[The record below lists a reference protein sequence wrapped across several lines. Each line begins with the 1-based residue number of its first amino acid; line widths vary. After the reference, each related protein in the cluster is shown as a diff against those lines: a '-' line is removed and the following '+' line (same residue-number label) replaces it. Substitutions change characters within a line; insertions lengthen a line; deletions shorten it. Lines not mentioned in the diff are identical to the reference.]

1 MQEINQARL
10 RYFYEV
16 VRCGSLR
23 AAADKLDTAA
33 SVISR
38 QVRLLEQELGVTL
51 FERRGRGVIP
61 TEAAQLLLDYHQG
74 CQAQQEHLAARLEA
88 LRGMRSGQVKLV
100 ISEGFI
106 DSLMD
111 QVIGPFCHRH
121 PQIQLDVHTASV
133 NEVVESVAG
142 DAAHLGLAFNPPV
155 DPRVR
160 CRLAAV
166 HPVQLLAAPD
176 HPLGRGQG
184 PLTLQEMLA
193 YPYALMSAPYGLRRI
208 IDVVELTER
217 IHLTPSLTTNSLR
230 VLKQYV
236 VSGAGVTLMPAL
248 GAHRELAAGELIRRA
263 LAHPV
268 LAATQCQMLVRV
280 GRPLSDAA
288 LEVMRQIANHLPV
301 FRGEAAP
308 GMPA

>member
-1 MQEINQARL
+1 MQDINQARL

-16 VRCGSLR
+16 VRCGSVR

-38 QVRLLEQELGVTL
+38 QIRLLEQELDVTL
-51 FERRGRGVIP
+51 FERRGRGLAP
-61 TEAAQLLLDYHQG
+61 TEAASMVLDYHQG
-74 CQAQQEHLAARLEA
+74 CQAQHEHLAARLEA
-88 LRGMRSGQVKLV
+88 LRGMRSGHVKIV

-106 DSLMD
+106 DTLME
-111 QVIGPFCHRH
+111 QVIGPFCRRH
-121 PQIQLDVHTASV
+121 PLIQLDVETASV
-133 NEVVESVAG
+133 NEVVELVAS

-166 HPVQLLAAPD
+166 HPVQLLAAPN
-176 HPLGRGQG
+176 HALARQG
-184 PLTLQEMLA
+184 GPITLQAMLA

-236 VSGAGVTLMPAL
+236 ESGAGVTLMPAL
-248 GAHRELAAGELIRRA
+248 GAHRELAEGSLVGRA
-263 LAHPV
+263 VEHPA
-268 LAATQCQMLVRV
+268 LTGTQCQMLVRT

-288 LEVMRQIANHLPV
+288 LEILRQIANHLPV

-308 GMPA
+308 GVPA